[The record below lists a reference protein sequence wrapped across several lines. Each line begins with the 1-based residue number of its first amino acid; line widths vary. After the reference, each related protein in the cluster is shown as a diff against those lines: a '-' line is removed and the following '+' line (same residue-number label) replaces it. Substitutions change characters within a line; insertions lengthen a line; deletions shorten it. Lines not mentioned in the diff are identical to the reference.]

1 MSKNEKPQAATL
13 VEQEIYD
20 ELIAL
25 ARRNERTV
33 AAELRVAITRHLEL
47 SRSLSHG
54 GTACTTANR

>member
-1 MSKNEKPQAATL
+1 MASKTEKPQAATL

-25 ARRNERTV
+25 SKRNERTV
-33 AAELRVAITRHLEL
+33 AAELRVAIQRHLEA

-54 GTACTTANR
+54 GTA